1 MRKIKHK
8 AIILRMILLG
18 FIAMSMA
25 LFGTTAFSTV
35 SGTPVNNASATST
48 PTNSYTPTMTWT
60 PTVTPIPAFT
70 VSGTVTYK
78 GVGEHNLF
86 VFMTDNSGGFYLSS
100 PLLNNGSFFFTA
112 SPNNVQGFVLWA
124 CYDFSGNGIEL
135 TPNWNGYDLPVR
147 QGDGESLTNS
157 GDVICNVGYYGDCMS
172 IGPGGG
178 THYTSNASVTIIFGG
193 KTGLQSGTICTE

>member
-1 MRKIKHK
+1 MRNIRFLVIALCLTFLGVIPLSLK
-8 AIILRMILLG
+8 A
-18 FIAMSMA
+18 
-25 LFGTTAFSTV
+25 FGDTSVSTV
-35 SGTPVNNASATST
+35 TAT
-48 PTNSYTPTMTWT
+48 PTNIPSDTATWT

-100 PLLNNGSFFFTA
+100 PLLNNGNFFFTA
-112 SPNNVQGFVLWA
+112 SPNNIQGFVLWA

-135 TPNWNGYDLPVR
+135 TPNWNGYGLPVQ
-147 QGDGESLTNS
+147 QGNGEALTNS